1 MDTTVNMRDSK
12 FSVEGVAKILQE
24 IQRRKDSAKDYA
36 GDTRLMDVADVD
48 GELVLKMSSDTDPV
62 GFTRNGSR
70 QLAQSLQ
77 IPTPF
82 FDRLA
87 ENKLHR
93 PQLAQLAT
101 HLLHTE
107 PKKRLVR
114 TLDNRARAFLSDRYR
129 MLDNFDLFMLA
140 AQQFETAGAE
150 IWDAHLTDDH
160 FRLYA
165 VAPGTTGT
173 VAAKLDGGE
182 HTFADVAEGD
192 EHIAAIQIT
201 NSETGLGA
209 LRVRP
214 CSLRAVCSNWM
225 VMDQSLAKIH
235 LGRQR
240 DEEGWISDDTRK
252 ADDHVTWRK
261 VRDIIRTAFDP
272 QKFQE
277 IIAQLNGAKADPTPE
292 PLKAIDAAVEFLGLP
307 KDSLDKI
314 REKYLGDRDY
324 TRYGILQA
332 VTYQAHDAGT
342 DAEKMDFEDAGA
354 KVLATPL
361 AQLVKIPTAK

>member
-1 MDTTVNMRDSK
+1 MNIRDSK
-12 FSVEGVAKILQE
+12 FSVEAVAKVLQE
-24 IQRRKDSAKDYA
+24 IQRRKESAKDYA
-36 GDTRLMDVADVD
+36 GDTRLMDVRDVD
-48 GELVLKMSSDTDPV
+48 GELVLALKETGPFV

-70 QLAQSLQ
+70 QLAQALQ

-87 ENKLHR
+87 ENEKHR
-93 PQLAQLAT
+93 GQLAQLAT

-129 MLDNFDLFMLA
+129 MLDNFDLFMLSVE
-140 AQQFETAGAE
+140 QFEKAGAE

-165 VAPGTTGT
+165 VAPGTTGM
-173 VAAKLDGGE
+173 VAGKLDGGD
-182 HTFADVAEGD
+182 HTFADVTDGGD

-214 CSLRAVCSNWM
+214 CSLRSVCSNWC

-240 DEEGWISDDTRK
+240 DEEGWISDETKK

-272 QKFQE
+272 EKFQE
-277 IIAQLNGAKADPTPE
+277 IIAQLNGAKKEDTPE

-332 VTYQAHDAGT
+332 VTFQTHGAAT
-342 DAEKMDFEDAGA
+342 DSERMDFEDAGA

-361 AQLVKIPTAK
+361 AQLVKIPAGK